1 MQKQNSSNRTI
12 QYLFNLWRISP
23 LGCLGMIITQ
33 AAYVIM
39 SSVIAP
45 IYISK
50 LLTNISTGT
59 ATMENSIGLLIGYAL
74 MLVIGSVVMFRIT
87 IALAYKVETKM
98 QATVELAVFEHLCN
112 KSLDFHSNRMSGGI
126 VSDNSKLNS
135 SVERFWDTIGFTAT
149 PVMTTVVAICI
160 ALSFIMW
167 QFAIA
172 LGILSIVVI
181 LIIIKVQMSI
191 APVSQEVAK
200 KSSALTSHIADT
212 IGNISAVKA
221 FAQEKTEQ
229 TKFNNLIGD
238 WIDANNRQMK
248 SVLLVT
254 GTFSTLMA
262 IMNICAFAAAV
273 LATEYHLANIGS
285 IYLVISYTISV
296 VSQLWS
302 VSGATRSYI
311 RIVGDAAPMI
321 NTLDEKIEITDHVN
335 PLESNIHD
343 GKIEFEKICF
353 THKEQKHPLFKDFS
367 LTINPGEQ
375 IGLVG
380 KSGSGKTSLTRLLL
394 RFSELDNGQ
403 IAIDSQNIAEITQND
418 LRKSIAYVP
427 QEPMLFHRSIRENI
441 AYGNQSATDKE
452 IIKAAKQAN
461 AFDFIN
467 DLPNGLDT
475 TVGERGVKLSG
486 GQRQRV
492 AIARALLKDAPILVL
507 DEATSALD
515 SENEQLIQDAIWK
528 LMAGRTSIVIAHRL
542 STIAQLDRI
551 IVLDNG
557 KIVEQGK
564 HSELLAKNGT
574 YAKLWAHQSG
584 GFIEE

>member
-135 SVERFWDTIGFTAT
+135 SVERFWDTIVFTAT

-367 LTINPGEQ
+367 LTINPGGQ